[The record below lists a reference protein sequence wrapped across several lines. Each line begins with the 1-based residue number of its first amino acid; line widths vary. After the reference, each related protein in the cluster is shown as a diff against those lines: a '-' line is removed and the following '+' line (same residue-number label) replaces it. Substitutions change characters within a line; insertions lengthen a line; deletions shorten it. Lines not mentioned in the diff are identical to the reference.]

1 MWTHVGTMALGLA
14 ALMLGAEGFVRGAAA
29 LARHFGVPPIVVG
42 LTVVAYG
49 TSMPELVVSAVAG
62 LEGRSAIALGNV
74 IGSNIANIGLIL
86 GLTALIAPPKVD
98 GSLLRRELP
107 WFGATAV
114 LIPVLLLDGVIGRFE
129 AVLLLAAAV
138 AFTVRTVRGVRDEPV
153 ASGDVTG
160 DGATRDGAKRDGA
173 TEAAGALVKAVAL
186 TLAGL
191 GLLLYGG
198 RTFVDG
204 ASALAAAFGI
214 SERLIGLTVVAV
226 GTSLP
231 ELAASAVAALRG
243 YSSLAVGNVVGSN
256 IFNVLFVLGGAGA
269 IAPITGNLQAQ
280 RVDLFLL
287 LAFTAIAAVVMRGAR
302 RISRVEGGV
311 MVVAYVASMIV
322 LARAGG

>member
-49 TSMPELVVSAVAG
+49 TSMPELVVSAVAAA
-62 LEGRSAIALGNV
+62 EGRSAIALGNV
-74 IGSNIANIGLIL
+74 VGSNIANIGLIL

-107 WFGATAV
+107 WLGATAV
-114 LIPVLLLDGVIGRFE
+114 VVPLLLIDGVIGRLE

-160 DGATRDGAKRDGA
+160 DGATRD
-173 TEAAGALVKAVAL
+173 AASQASGALVRAIAF

-243 YSSLAVGNVVGSN
+243 FSSLAVGNVVGSN

-269 IAPITGNLQAQ
+269 IAPITGTLQAQ
-280 RVDLFLL
+280 RSDLVLL

-311 MVVAYVASMIV
+311 MVAAYVASMIV